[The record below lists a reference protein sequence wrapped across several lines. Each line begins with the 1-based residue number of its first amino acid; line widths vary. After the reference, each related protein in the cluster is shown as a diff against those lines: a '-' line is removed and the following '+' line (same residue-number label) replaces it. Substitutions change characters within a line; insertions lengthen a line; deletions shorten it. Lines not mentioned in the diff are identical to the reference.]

1 MAPEIVSR
9 TVRWRTFGE
18 NWETGYLVRPADVGV
33 TQAVVGPLDAERQA
47 RLLEVV
53 SDCQT
58 FVTCTHLE
66 EFVKAGAVR
75 MQVYRVSNGR
85 VVEE

>member
-1 MAPEIVSR
+1 MDDVSS
-9 TVRWRTFGE
+9 
-18 NWETGYLVRPADVGV
+18 NVG
-33 TQAVVGPLDAERQA
+33 AERQS

-53 SDCQT
+53 SECQT

-66 EFVKAGAVR
+66 EFVKAGAVS